1 MYYMHRIKRIGSTVD
16 KGIEVKENL
25 DAAEQSFHA
34 YLGAYAYRRDGEVDF
49 VHCMI
54 TDETDHLWENEQWSK
69 PEPDPESIEE
79 L

>member
-34 YLGAYAYRRDGEVDF
+34 YL
-49 VHCMI
+49 
-54 TDETDHLWENEQWSK
+54 
-69 PEPDPESIEE
+69 
-79 L
+79 